1 MSGHGK
7 TNPDLANYSAILCI
21 SSFLLTILEI
31 PRDTIAGM
39 ELYLVRHAI
48 AEEALPGQPDDTR
61 PLSEEGVQRFR
72 EVVKGLKRLDIR
84 FDRLYHS
91 PKLRAVQTADL
102 LKPALEGES
111 EVTPYLAEPP
121 STKLLKTL
129 QGTQV
134 ALVGHEPWMSQLC
147 ALLTLGDSEEAGA
160 FVFKKGG
167 VAHLE
172 GHPKPGGMRL
182 LALLTPKILR
192 QL

>member
-1 MSGHGK
+1 
-7 TNPDLANYSAILCI
+7 
-21 SSFLLTILEI
+21 
-31 PRDTIAGM
+31 M

-61 PLSEEGVQRFR
+61 PLSPQGVERFR
-72 EVVKGLKRLDIR
+72 EVVKGLKRLNLR

-102 LKPALEGES
+102 LGPLLDGES

-121 STKLLKTL
+121 GPKLLRAV
-129 QGTQV
+129 QGETV

-147 ALLTLGDSEEAGA
+147 ALLTLGDSQAGRS

-167 VAHLE
+167 VAHLGGE
-172 GHPKPGGMRL
+172 PKPGGMRL
-182 LALLTPKILR
+182 LALLTPRILR
-192 QL
+192 RL